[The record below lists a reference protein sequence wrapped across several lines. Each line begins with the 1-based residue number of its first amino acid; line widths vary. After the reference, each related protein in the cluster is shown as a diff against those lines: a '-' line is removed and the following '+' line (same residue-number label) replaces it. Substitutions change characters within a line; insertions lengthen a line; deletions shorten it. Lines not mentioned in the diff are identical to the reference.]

1 MEHGAA
7 QRAEKDVTDRFV
19 ARTKRSGEYHK
30 AALRRFPAG
39 VTRNLTYF
47 EPYPIFMERGAG
59 CRLYDYDGNEYVDY
73 VNDYSAILHGHNDP
87 DILAAA
93 HDQLDKGTI
102 LTAPSHLQLE
112 LAELLCERT
121 PSMELIR
128 FANSG
133 TEATFYALRLARAF
147 TGKQMYMKM
156 AGGFHGSH
164 DAVEVDADPEL
175 LAQGILKPCIEN
187 PGIPANVVDNVVLAH
202 FNDLE
207 SADAGLREY
216 EGQVGAIMI
225 EPVLGT
231 AGVIPPIEGYLEG
244 LRELADRHDALLIV
258 DEIVS
263 YRFSVGGYQE
273 IAGVTPDLT
282 VLGKII
288 GGGFAIGAF
297 GGRREIMEQLDPRLP
312 AEVCVPHSGT
322 FTGANVAMAAGI
334 AAMSKYDAPA
344 VERLNVLGGR
354 LRDGLN
360 AIYERRKLRA
370 GALGYGSMVATLVDC
385 GDAEATERFSRLLN
399 LELLNRG
406 ISYYARGA
414 FTLSTPMG
422 EAEVDRTLE
431 EFDATLDVLSPM
443 CAA

>member
-1 MEHGAA
+1 MGHDAA
-7 QRAEKDVTDRFV
+7 QKAEQLVTDRFV
-19 ARTKRSGEYHK
+19 AKTKRSREYHQ
-30 AALRRFPAG
+30 AALTRFPAG

-59 CRLYDYDGNEYVDY
+59 CCLYDYDGNEYLDY

-93 HDQLDKGTI
+93 HAQLEKGTI

-156 AGGFHGSH
+156 VGGFHGSH

-175 LAQGILKPCIEN
+175 LAQGILKPRIEN

-207 SADAGLREY
+207 SAEAGLRQY

-244 LRELADRHDALLIV
+244 LRELADRHDALLIF

-282 VLGKII
+282 ALGKII

-297 GGRREIMEQLDPRLP
+297 GGRRRIMEQLDPRLP

-322 FTGANVAMAAGI
+322 FTGANVGI
-334 AAMSKYDAPA
+334 AAMRKYDAPA
-344 VERLNVLGGR
+344 VERLNGLGGR

-360 AIYERRKLRA
+360 AIYERRH
-370 GALGYGSMVATLVDC
+370 
-385 GDAEATERFSRLLN
+385 
-399 LELLNRG
+399 
-406 ISYYARGA
+406 
-414 FTLSTPMG
+414 
-422 EAEVDRTLE
+422 
-431 EFDATLDVLSPM
+431 TLDVLSPL
-443 CAA
+443 CAP